1 MALTLCRT
9 NRSCTSHEHSTVWS
23 QQDLLTS
30 PMCRKRGDVQSV
42 SGVSRRAVSG
52 AACQHI
58 SPAGSIYPPPPPPPT
73 PPPPPPPHPPGGNL
87 SPPPPPR
94 KITCRA
100 RSKRL
105 TGDTFSIRSETIYRL
120 MHQASAR
127 LIIPHLLRRA
137 RLSAS
142 LLLYL
147 HATGITLHG
156 RSMEEAENPM

>member
-1 MALTLCRT
+1 MALTLSRT
-9 NRSCTSHEHSTVWS
+9 NRSCTSHEHSTAWS

-30 PMCRKRGDVQSV
+30 PMCSKRGDVLTAY
-42 SGVSRRAVSG
+42 GVSRRTASG
-52 AACQHI
+52 AVCRHI
-58 SPAGSIYPPPPPPPT
+58 SPVGSIYPPPPP
-73 PPPPPPPHPPGGNL
+73 
-87 SPPPPPR
+87 
-94 KITCRA
+94 KVTCRA
-100 RSKRL
+100 HPKRL
-105 TGDTFSIRSETIYRL
+105 AGDTPSFTTETIYRL
-120 MHQASAR
+120 MHRASAR

>member
-1 MALTLCRT
+1 MALTLSRT
-9 NRSCTSHEHSTVWS
+9 NRSCTSHEHSTAWS

-30 PMCRKRGDVQSV
+30 PMCSKRGDVQSAY
-42 SGVSRRAVSG
+42 GVSRRTASG
-52 AACQHI
+52 AVCRHI
-58 SPAGSIYPPPPPPPT
+58 SPVGSIY
-73 PPPPPPPHPPGGNL
+73 
-87 SPPPPPR
+87 PPPPR

-147 HATGITLHG
+147 HATGITLHR

>member
-1 MALTLCRT
+1 MSRSLLNTYTMALTLCRT
-9 NRSCTSHEHSTVWS
+9 NRSCTSHDHSTVWS

-30 PMCRKRGDVQSV
+30 PMCSKRGDVQSA
-42 SGVSRRAVSG
+42 SGVSRRAVLE

-58 SPAGSIYPPPPPPPT
+58 SPVGSIY
-73 PPPPPPPHPPGGNL
+73 
-87 SPPPPPR
+87 PPPR

-105 TGDTFSIRSETIYRL
+105 TRDTFSIRSETIYRL

-147 HATGITLHG
+147 HAKGITLYG
-156 RSMEEAENPM
+156 RSMEGAENPI